1 MQPFAY
7 HRADDS
13 SRPDGSGTEF
23 LAGGTDLLPAMKVGL
38 VTPVSVIDL
47 KRSDLNDTI
56 RRTETGWR
64 LDALATLA
72 DVEDHAGLR
81 ASIPAIG
88 EAAASA
94 ATRQLRTRATIAGN
108 LLQRS
113 RCSYYRDPDLTC
125 WLEGG
130 TTCLA
135 REGRHE
141 HHATV
146 DAGPCISTQPS
157 DLAGVLVALD
167 ALVEVRVGDQTT
179 TRPIDEH
186 FSSPTDERRSLNTL
200 AAGEIVTAVIV
211 PAADRASVYLKA
223 MDRAA
228 WQFALVGVA
237 AVVADGGVRLTA
249 GGVAPVPWR
258 LEAVEQHLAGVAP
271 DELTDEIIDRAAAL
285 AGTGMEPL
293 PDNRYKVTL
302 LAGLV
307 RQALRRLR
315 SM

>member
-7 HRADDS
+7 HRADE
-13 SRPDGSGTEF
+13 RTRTKEPGAEL

-38 VTPVSVIDL
+38 VTPVSLIDL
-47 KRSDLNDTI
+47 KHSDLGDAI
-56 RRTETGWR
+56 VRTATGWR
-64 LDALATLA
+64 LGALATLA
-72 DVEDHAGLR
+72 DLEDHTDLR

-113 RCSYYRDPDLTC
+113 RCGYYRNPDLAC
-125 WLEGG
+125 WLEDG
-130 TTCLA
+130 TTCFA
-135 REGRHE
+135 REGLHE

-146 DAGPCISTQPS
+146 DTGPCISTQPS
-157 DLAGVLVALD
+157 DLASVLVALD
-167 ALVEVRVGDQTT
+167 ALVEIRSGDETT
-179 TRPIDEH
+179 TRPIAEH
-186 FSSPTDERRSLNTL
+186 FAAPTNDRRSLNTL
-200 AAGEIVTAVIV
+200 RPDEIVTAVAV

-228 WQFALVGVA
+228 WQFALVGLA
-237 AVVADGGVRLTA
+237 AVVSDDGIRLTA
-249 GGVAPVPWR
+249 SGVAAVPWR
-258 LEAVEQHLAGVAP
+258 LAAAEDHLADVGT
-271 DELTDEIIDRAAAL
+271 DELTDDVVDRAA
-285 AGTGMEPL
+285 GRVSDGMEPL

-302 LAGLV
+302 LEGLT

-315 SM
+315 T